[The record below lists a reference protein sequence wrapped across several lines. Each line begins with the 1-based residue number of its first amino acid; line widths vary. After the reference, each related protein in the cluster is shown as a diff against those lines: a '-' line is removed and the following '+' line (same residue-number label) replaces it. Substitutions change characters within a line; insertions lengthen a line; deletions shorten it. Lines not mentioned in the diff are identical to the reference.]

1 MQLDNSYS
9 NLPAHF
15 HRPVVPEAA
24 EAPKL
29 LAWNNELADD
39 LGLANFG
46 SSAEERARI
55 FSGGPLPKAFE
66 PIALAYAG
74 HQFGAFNPQLGDGR
88 AALLG
93 EVLSPSGDRYD
104 IQLKG
109 SGRTPFS
116 RGGDG
121 RSWLGPVLREYI
133 VSEAMHRL
141 GVPTSRALAAVATGR
156 TVYREAP
163 LPGAVFTRVAA
174 SHIRIGTF
182 EYLAAR
188 NDSEGLQKLADYAIN
203 RHYPKA
209 KDAAEPNVAFFRS
222 VAKRQAAL
230 VAKWMAVGFIHG
242 VMNTDNVSVA
252 GETIDYGPCAFMDE
266 FRFDKVFSSID
277 RGGRYAYA
285 NQPRIAQWNLAR
297 LAECLLR
304 IDTPRQ
310 GLEDALDAFPG
321 DYQAAW
327 LTAMRPKLGLLK
339 ESRDDEQLIGD
350 WLQHLEDNELDYTLS
365 FRELA
370 ERLESDAE
378 SEPDGIEARWQQR
391 VLDQDIAITGV
402 VAAMNEVNPLFIP
415 RNHRIE
421 EAIRD
426 ALEGSTRVFEELN
439 TVLGAPYTENG
450 ALANYAKAP
459 KVAERV
465 AQTFCGT

>member
-1 MQLDNSYS
+1 MQLDNSYR

-24 EAPKL
+24 EAPRL
-29 LAWNNELADD
+29 LAWNDDLAND
-39 LGLANFG
+39 LGLAELGG
-46 SSAEERARI
+46 STEERARI
-55 FSGGPLPKAFE
+55 FSGGPLPEAFE

-88 AALLG
+88 AALLA
-93 EVLSPSGDRYD
+93 EVLSPSGERYD
-104 IQLKG
+104 LQLKG

-141 GVPTSRALAAVATGR
+141 GVPTSRALAAVATGH

-182 EYLAAR
+182 EFFAAR
-188 NDSEGLQKLADYAIN
+188 GDRDALRKLADYTID
-203 RHYPKA
+203 RHYPEA
-209 KDAAEPNVAFFRS
+209 KNAAQPDIAFFRD
-222 VAKRQAAL
+222 VATRQANL

-242 VMNTDNVSVA
+242 VMNTDNVSIA

-266 FRFDKVFSSID
+266 FRIDKVFSSID
-277 RGGRYAYA
+277 RGGRYAYG

-297 LAECLLR
+297 LAESLLLL
-304 IDTPRQ
+304 DAPKQ
-310 GLEDALDAFPG
+310 ALEDVLDEFPG
-321 DYQAAW
+321 RYQSAW
-327 LTAMRPKLGLLK
+327 LAAMRPKLGLQD
-339 ESRDDEQLIGD
+339 ESDDDEQLIND
-350 WLQHLEDNELDYTLS
+350 WLQHLEDNELDYTLT
-365 FRELA
+365 FRALA
-370 ERLESDAE
+370 TQLDDSEAQDSSDFES
-378 SEPDGIEARWQQR
+378 RWRQR
-391 VLDQDIAITGV
+391 VLNQNVDPAQIAAT
-402 VAAMNEVNPLFIP
+402 MNAVNPLFIP

-439 TVLGAPYTENG
+439 AVLADPFSENATLAHYAEAPGVE
-450 ALANYAKAP
+450 
-459 KVAERV
+459 ERV
-465 AQTFCGT
+465 TQTFCGT